1 MRDLQQQDKPL
12 NDFEAALRAL
22 QPRADRLP
30 SQGPPTPRAATDCT
44 NPSGHEFVC
53 IHCGCETPA
62 TVRRR
67 RWAWPTAFGAMTT
80 VAAVLL
86 AMVFLQAPSSNVATI
101 APDESQDLIARPAPA
116 MSYVALRNQMLRNGV
131 ESWQPIDSS
140 DGGKVRDDA
149 SPVPCREQIENLL
162 KELNH
167 AG

>member
-1 MRDLQQQDKPL
+1 MRDLQQQDEPL
-12 NDFEAALRAL
+12 NDFEAVLRAL

-86 AMVFLQAPSSNVATI
+86 VAIFLQQPTANVATI
-101 APDESQDLIARPAPA
+101 EPDGSSDLVAQPTASP
-116 MSYVALRNQMLRNGV
+116 SYVTLRNQVLRNGV
-131 ESWQPIDSS
+131 ESWQPVDSS
-140 DGGKVRDDA
+140 DGGKGQNEA